1 MTADPDG
8 VDDGADDG
16 ETTEGDTEDDGTGN
30 DRPDD
35 DGTSGRR
42 RLPPDEAFAV
52 LGQETRLDIL
62 RILGD
67 ADDELEFA
75 ALFDRVD
82 YDTSAN
88 FSYHLEQLVGHF
100 VERTENG
107 YGLRQA
113 GRRVLEAILSGAVTD
128 APIVEPTEIA
138 WPCQHCGASTVEV
151 EYVEEQVGIYCT
163 NCPGQYGGAKA
174 AEDDALPADRARIGY
189 VHLPPAGTRNRTAKE
204 VLAAANTWTV
214 MQAQSL
220 HRGVCPRCSAAVV
233 HDLDACGS
241 HDASEGICDACDRRF
256 AVGSRSTCTN
266 CGFELGGSAIG
277 RLHTKPDL
285 LGFLFE
291 HDVDPFASD
300 SAGTLEVADFDE
312 TVLATDPPKVRFT
325 FVIEDDHLELLA
337 DDDLDVVE
345 ATRRTTRD
353 ADS

>member
-67 ADDELEFA
+67 ADGELEFA

-100 VERTENG
+100 VERTEDG